1 MCNRRQEKYGR
12 IALYFLP
19 AHNITEITTCRPS
32 WLFCWRQA
40 SLWNVPSG
48 SLGMNDVG
56 KKTPKPTTSAILII
70 RVAISRELDMWI
82 VEIRIGCINIHLVR
96 RFVTKI
102 CIEFELLSFYCTSS
116 HNQTFEKSWT
126 GFDEWHG
133 IEVRIPNDGDSWDAK
148 SEYFLRILP
157 LFLQL
162 NQSVF
167 RQRPFKSLRLKIDS
181 NFVTGI
187 SPSCLGLRQILF
199 REFFSLFRT
208 MGIDM
213 KTSHVNQT
221 TPKRSFQMNEDE
233 EKVVYLC
240 RELILIIFSCFEV
253 VVKNDSST
261 AV

>member
-1 MCNRRQEKYGR
+1 MSAILVILLETSLAMECAFRKSGNEWRRE
-12 IALYFLP
+12 
-19 AHNITEITTCRPS
+19 
-32 WLFCWRQA
+32 
-40 SLWNVPSG
+40 
-48 SLGMNDVG
+48 
-56 KKTPKPTTSAILII
+56 KTPKPTTSAILII

-167 RQRPFKSLRLKIDS
+167 RQRPFKSLWLKIDS

-187 SPSCLGLRQILF
+187 SPSCLGLRANSFSRI
-199 REFFSLFRT
+199 FFLISNNGNWHENIACEPNNTQKVIPNERRWGKSSLPMPRINLNYFF
-208 MGIDM
+208 MFWGC
-213 KTSHVNQT
+213 S
-221 TPKRSFQMNEDE
+221 
-233 EKVVYLC
+233 
-240 RELILIIFSCFEV
+240 
-253 VVKNDSST
+253 
-261 AV
+261 